1 MCSLSNLASLKPTDI
16 VTKLRTLLLIVVLLF
31 AGCNLGA
38 VLGLALDRRERRRV
52 LARLRTP
59 ECGYCTAAD
68 GCGLWSFS
76 LDPLVDEL
84 AAPSGSAVAMC
95 TVFGMPFARLR
106 ASLPDEWFADDDA
119 KPSGGSAVAAALGR
133 RHGFSR
139 AGMTSALQL
148 QAELLRAGGGS
159 SSRERRPTAAPAAAA
174 DEDTSMAAAA
184 GAAVDFGPVA
194 AGPGSSTTLSLQYFV
209 GTALVLAFLQVTQLT
224 SVTQL
229 AAHCASAVRHFEG
242 VTTPAGWS
250 FADTQVKF
258 LTLLSPGVLNARRN
272 WWLTARLW
280 RLILSQSPD
289 GGWPCS
295 ATVAFA
301 LQARALREVEG
312 LEPSCWARLKEK
324 VGGYLEMGAE
334 AASAEEITDVLDMA
348 EFEAGREGA
357 DGDVDAQARGKQ
369 RGTLL
374 LQSSDSQNSAGAGS
388 GATGGSPMHR
398 MRSARLF
405 GAQHDDGTALD
416 DPLAYS
422 ERSILEAMPRR
433 LAALAAAAAAKDA
446 EEGDAD
452 ALLEDLVPRVW
463 ATLCCIAAAERFT
476 ISWLWVRKRVC
487 TCARARITPVRHS

>member
-1 MCSLSNLASLKPTDI
+1 MCSLSNLVSLNPADL

-52 LARLRTP
+52 LARLRAP
-59 ECGYCTAAD
+59 ECGFCTAAED
-68 GCGLWSFS
+68 GCKLWRFA
-76 LDPLVDEL
+76 LEPLADEMG
-84 AAPSGSAVAMC
+84 APSGSAVALC
-95 TVFGMPFARLR
+95 TIFGMPFARLR
-106 ASLPDEWFADDDA
+106 ASLPDDWFLDNSAA
-119 KPSGGSAVAAALGR
+119 GASASGGSAVAAALGR

-148 QAELLRAGGGS
+148 QAELLRASSGS
-159 SSRERRPTAAPAAAA
+159 RSRMRQPGTAPAAEDA
-174 DEDTSMAAAA
+174 DASMAAAA
-184 GAAVDFGPVA
+184 GAAVDFAVPA
-194 AGPGSSTTLSLQYFV
+194 AAEHDDDAVTTTTTTTTSLQHFV
-209 GTALVLAFLQVTQLT
+209 GTALVLAFLQVTQLM

-229 AAHCASAVRHFEG
+229 AVHCASAARHFEG
-242 VTTPAGWS
+242 VTTPAGWGFS
-250 FADTQVKF
+250 DTQVKF
-258 LTLLSPGVLNARRN
+258 VSLLSPGVLNARRN
-272 WWLTARLW
+272 WWLTARLF

-324 VGGYLEMGAE
+324 VGGYMEMGAE
-334 AASAEEITDVLDMA
+334 AADADDAMDAVLTMA
-348 EFEAGREGA
+348 EVEAGREGA
-357 DGDVDAQARGKQ
+357 DGSEDAAHAREKQ
-369 RGTLL
+369 RGALL
-374 LQSSDSQNSAGAGS
+374 LKSSDSQNSVGASS
-388 GATGGSPMHR
+388 GGTGSPMQR

-433 LAALAAAAAAKDA
+433 LAALAAVTAAR
-446 EEGDAD
+446 EGDFAD
-452 ALLEDLVPRVW
+452 AAPLLDVSSVW

-476 ISWLWVRKRVC
+476 ISWIWVRTR
-487 TCARARITPVRHS
+487 